1 MYEFSINPDICIYLT
16 FFIIANDYLRT
27 ITRLYALTVMGTAL
41 LGISLI
47 KDLSMIPKDQLTSFY
62 GRISGKLY

>member
-1 MYEFSINPDICIYLT
+1 M
-16 FFIIANDYLRT
+16 
-27 ITRLYALTVMGTAL
+27 MGTAL

-62 GRISGKLY
+62 VGISGRLY